1 MILPVKSIIN
11 INILNNNFCVRTIM
25 VEHKNY
31 SSVNDFKGICV
42 SDPNPLF
49 GRISHAQQVAP
60 GRHPATAR
68 KTKPVRIGT
77 WNVRTFS
84 QKGKLDNVDQEL
96 DRTKLYILGP
106 AEVRWKG
113 AGSIK

>member
-1 MILPVKSIIN
+1 
-11 INILNNNFCVRTIM
+11 M

-31 SSVNDFKGICV
+31 YSVNNVKEICV
-42 SDPNPLF
+42 SDPNPSF
-49 GRISHAQQVAP
+49 GRISYAQQVAP

-77 WNVRTFS
+77 WNVRTWF
-84 QKGKLDNVDQEL
+84 QKGKLDNVDKEM
-96 DRTKLYILGP
+96 DRTKLSSLGP
-106 AEVRWKG
+106 AEVRWNG